1 MHCCAPRSDAP
12 VHGPP
17 TKKVLVEGRHE
28 LVTEPALHVDVP
40 LGPGTF
46 VMGDPFGEG
55 HPADG
60 EAPQHTVTLDTFH
73 IDVTTVTNEQYAR
86 FVAATGHRTGAEV
99 DGLSSVF
106 HMAVPTDSPDVAGRV
121 PGLPWWLAVRG
132 ADWSHPAGPGTTW
145 EDIPDHPVVHV
156 NWHDAQAYCAWAERR
171 LPTEAEWEFAARG
184 GLSQARYPWG
194 DDLVPQHQD
203 QDVHHCNI
211 WQGSF
216 PDANSRDDGYLTT
229 APVKHYPPNGYGLF
243 QCSGNVWEWC
253 NDWFFPQYYSNSPLR
268 NPPGP
273 KIGQG
278 RVMRGGSYLC
288 HHSYCNRYRVAAR
301 SWNTP
306 DSAAANIGF
315 RTVAH

>member
-1 MHCCAPRSDAP
+1 
-12 VHGPP
+12 
-17 TKKVLVEGRHE
+17 
-28 LVTEPALHVDVP
+28 
-40 LGPGTF
+40 
-46 VMGDPFGEG
+46 MGDPFGEG
-55 HPADG
+55 HPGDG
-60 EAPQHTVTLDTFH
+60 EGPQHTVELEAFR
-73 IDVTTVTNEQYAR
+73 IDVTTVTNEQFAR
-86 FVAATGHRTGAEV
+86 FVAATGHRTGAEA

-106 HMAVPTDSPDVAGRV
+106 HLSIPLNSPHIAGRV

-132 ADWSHPAGPGTTW
+132 ADWAHPAGPGTSW
-145 EDIPDHPVVHV
+145 EDTPDHPVVHV
-156 NWHDAQAYCAWAERR
+156 NWYDAQAYCAWASRR

-184 GLSQARYPWG
+184 GLEEARYPWG
-194 DDLVPQHQD
+194 DDLVPQHHG

-216 PDANSRDDGYLTT
+216 PAINTRDDGYLTT
-229 APVKHYPPNGYGLF
+229 APVKNYPPNGYGLF

-253 NDWFFPQYYSNSPLR
+253 HDWFLPKYYSNSPVR

-273 KIGQG
+273 KVGKG

-306 DSAAANIGF
+306 DSATANIGF
-315 RTVAH
+315 RTVAEQ